1 MVHNPKQ
8 DEVIKKTDGIYVVDA
23 GAGTGK
29 TYSITKRYLEIIRK
43 DGITANDIL
52 LLTFTNNAA
61 ENMKEKIMNKLIETD
76 PTINVLDANISTFH
90 AFCKQILNQ
99 GCEKAPSYL
108 DIDYSLNSNFSLS
121 ENEILEKNF
130 FRRLYST
137 FRKRNPQYES
147 EYKIIRGRYFE
158 ILSLIRKLLSK
169 GIFPKKE
176 GWFLDGENLL
186 KGNKSEFDELIAQVN
201 VPEEG
206 SKGPKQSK
214 YLAKFKGK
222 KTNKTY
228 YDLPDDIEQDK
239 ILNIDLINTAFD
251 EDRGS
256 WINFIHDIYYNYIE
270 QSIKENRLTFDFLTM
285 FVFLELY
292 HNKETR
298 LKNSFEYVMIDEFQD
313 TNEMQF
319 MLSLLLMKKNN
330 LCVVGDWKQGIYGF
344 RNATIEN
351 IIEFQDKIKHYKELL
366 NKDEQRISFPVES
379 TKQEFDINF
388 RSSQNILDFSN
399 NALYAKG
406 SADEIINSEQL
417 DTNIVKLNANFEL
430 NEVSEIKFFET
441 NDKNQEAE
449 FILQKIQELLSSDKV
464 IKEYSHDGST
474 KERAITFSD
483 IAVISR
489 TRTFGLHL
497 QELGIKNGIPINY
510 EGGIELFKTKE
521 AILLLA
527 VLRILAN
534 KDDKKG
540 WITIFDHFNYSL
552 GDKRKILWNK
562 TYPEELVEF
571 RNNLFKYKKNILYLI
586 SNIFNYFK
594 INNNF
599 TNAIIQN
606 IGSVFSNNVISIEN
620 LIYFIEDNIEF
631 DETYNIDI
639 NTSDNAVTVQT
650 IHGSKGLEYPV
661 VFIANCNEKQFPS
674 NNSDKDILSFDDL
687 LGVRCTKEY
696 NSKNGYTAIF
706 DSWKTDLLK
715 SALFTEYDE
724 ERRLLFVAITRAKQ
738 MVYFTA
744 SKPSIFFKEMLELTN
759 NESEKIEEIIIPQ
772 IDYSEQSEETEI
784 SLGDY
789 QKKSLLLSAH
799 DLMKYTP
806 DEHGKG
812 KEYGEKIHF
821 IAERLAIGKDVEES
835 PEREQIK
842 EFLEQLNAKEL
853 KPEVECALPINNNL
867 VRGKID
873 LVAIF
878 EDRVEIIDYKTDVS
892 KLNHEEYKKQ
902 LSVYYYA
909 VSDFYNLPVKCKI
922 FYVSQKEVSDIDPI
936 PREELNKLVEVFS

>member
-1 MVHNPKQ
+1 MVYNPNQEK
-8 DEVIKKTDGIYVVDA
+8 VIKNTKGIYVVDA

-43 DGITANDIL
+43 EGITTNDIL
-52 LLTFTNNAA
+52 LLTFTNNSA

-76 PTINVLDANISTFH
+76 PSINVLDANISTFH

-99 GCEKAPSYL
+99 GCESAPSYL
-108 DIDYSLNSNFSLS
+108 DMEVSLNSNFSLS

-130 FRRLYST
+130 FRRLYNI
-137 FRKRNPQYES
+137 FRKKNPQYEA

-186 KGNKSEFDELIAQVN
+186 KGNKTKFDELITKVN

-206 SKGPKQSK
+206 AKGPKQSK
-214 YLAKFKGK
+214 YLTKFKGK
-222 KTNKTY
+222 KNNKTY
-228 YDLPDDIEQDK
+228 YDLPEDVEQDK
-239 ILNIDLINTAFD
+239 ILNTDSINQAF
-251 EDRGS
+251 EENRIS

-285 FVFLELY
+285 FAFLELY
-292 HNKETR
+292 HNKKRR

-351 IIEFQDKIKHYKELL
+351 IIDFQDKIKYYKELL
-366 NKDEQRISFPVES
+366 NKDEQRINFDVES

-388 RSSQNILDFSN
+388 RSSQSILDFSN
-399 NALYAKG
+399 KALYAKG
-406 SADEIINSEQL
+406 SSDEIIDSKQL
-417 DTNIVKLNANFEL
+417 DNNIVKLNANFDL
-430 NEVSEIKFFET
+430 NDVSEIKFYET
-441 NDKNQEAE
+441 NKKEQEAE
-449 FILQKIQELLSSDKV
+449 FILQKIQELVSSDKI
-464 IKEYSHDGST
+464 IKEDLPDGTST
-474 KERAITFSD
+474 QRNIKYSD
-483 IAVISR
+483 IAIISR

-497 QELGIKNGIPINY
+497 QERGMKYGIPINY

-521 AILLLA
+521 AILLLG

-540 WITIFDHFNYSL
+540 WITILDHYNYSL

-562 TYPEELVEF
+562 TYPEELTKF
-571 RNNLFKYKKNILYLI
+571 REDLFKYKKNILYLI

-594 INNNF
+594 INNNL

-606 IGSVFSNNVISIEN
+606 IGSVFSNNIISIEN
-620 LIYFIEDNIEF
+620 LIYFVEDNIEF

-650 IHGSKGLEYPV
+650 IHGSKGLEYPI

-687 LGVRCTKEY
+687 LGVRCTKQY

-738 MVYFTA
+738 FVYFTA

-759 NESEKIEEIIIPQ
+759 NKPEKVDETIVSTIIGENESEEKEIQ
-772 IDYSEQSEETEI
+772 I
-784 SLGDY
+784 GDY

-806 DEHGKG
+806 AEHGKG
-812 KEYGEKIHF
+812 KEYGKKVHF
-821 IAERLAIGKDVEES
+821 IAERLALGEEVEES
-835 PEREQIK
+835 PEKEQIK
-842 EFLEQLNAKEL
+842 QFLDQLNAKEL
-853 KPEVECALPINNNL
+853 KPEIECALPINNAL
-867 VRGKID
+867 VRGIID

-902 LSVYYYA
+902 LSIYYYA

-922 FYVSQKEVSDIDPI
+922 FYVSQKEVLEIEPI
-936 PREELNKLVEVFS
+936 PREETYNLLK